1 MQQIHLQ
8 GLGKRPAIPA
18 GECKPGMFR
27 LYNYGATGEIIDV
40 EPLKGGKSVR
50 LTTRENGKLY
60 TTVKRKD
67 TLIAVVP
74 T

>member
-1 MQQIHLQ
+1 MI
-8 GLGKRPAIPA
+8 
-18 GECKPGMFR
+18 R
-27 LYNYGATGEIIDV
+27 LYNYGATGEIVSV

-60 TTVKRKD
+60 ATVKRKD

>member
-1 MQQIHLQ
+1 MEQIHLQ
-8 GLGKRPAIPA
+8 GIGKRPAIPV
-18 GECKPGMFR
+18 GECKPGMIR
-27 LYNYGATGEIIDV
+27 LYNYGTTGEIVNV
-40 EPLKGGKSVR
+40 ESLKGGKSVR